1 MQERNLLISTEVKRP
16 RETSFKG
23 QEWAMERAYLCDCV
37 RALAWYGR
45 RKGTSRDIGVRESWC
60 GRALNRAGLTLTA
73 LGQSRRQLFAALA
86 AALLTTLALWLKTA
100 SLHSRRPDKWQTKP

>member
-37 RALAWYGR
+37 RALARFGR
-45 RKGTSRDIGVRESWC
+45 RRTKLGYRGVRESLR
-60 GRALNRAGLTLTA
+60 GRFLIRPELPLSA
-73 LGQSRRQLFAALA
+73 LGQYQ
-86 AALLTTLALWLKTA
+86 
-100 SLHSRRPDKWQTKP
+100 Q